1 MPIGPIR
8 IRRSRSTAPRPPV
21 AVRITEGCFAAG
33 ACRVPGDRV
42 TVSAADGQLLIRDGR
57 AVLESAAETGLERQ
71 RRLARRLPDSVRVVV
86 AHADPSGRVYL
97 PGDVRAGLG
106 AADVAYLLARGWCDV
121 VDDAKPAAARKR

>member
-57 AVLESAAETGLERQ
+57 AVPEAAPETGLERQ
-71 RRLARRLPDSVRVVV
+71 RRLARRLPDAVRVVV
-86 AHADPSGRVYL
+86 AHADPTGRVWL
-97 PGDVRAGLG
+97 PGETRAGLS
-106 AADVAYLLARGWCDV
+106 AADTAYLLARGWV
-121 VDDAKPAAARKR
+121 EVADARPAPARKR